1 MASSDP
7 ALPPST
13 SPLLALAH
21 PTENEKIKTWHL
33 NGKSW
38 AGRLSMQAY
47 VRREEHLAQQA
58 FTRNGG
64 ITYWIL
70 VDSTKLPNQREIFA
84 SCESLRKRALI
95 ARAERDGS
103 GDVEEVVSHGIG
115 SVFCDPRFRGR
126 GYARRMIEDLANKL
140 DTWQQPDGRKTDFTV
155 LYSDIGKKFY
165 SRVGW
170 QPYTSS
176 HIVLPPVAS
185 KNDFF
190 NKSRLLYAG
199 DLQKL
204 CLIDEAS
211 VIKKG
216 LVQQSAKAGKTMVS
230 LIPDWQTMQWHHAR
244 EEFAAREILDGRV
257 PEVKGAYIQCSD
269 DSRVW
274 CIWSRFFGNENNNGN
289 ILNILRM
296 VIEGEEDLSP
306 VESDVMVHGR
316 PAELDDEKVLAV
328 ASLLRAAQI
337 EAAKWNMKNVQ
348 IWNPTPL
355 AVQGAEKIAPRN
367 AQVTHRDEESIASLR
382 WHHED
387 SANIEWLGNE
397 KYGWC

>member
-1 MASSDP
+1 
-7 ALPPST
+7 
-13 SPLLALAH
+13 
-21 PTENEKIKTWHL
+21 
-33 NGKSW
+33 
-38 AGRLSMQAY
+38 MQAY

-70 VDSTKLPNQREIFA
+70 VDSTQPPNKREILA

-126 GYARRMIEDLANKL
+126 GYAQRMIEDLANKL

-165 SRVGW
+165 ARAGW
-170 QPYTSS
+170 EPYTSS
-176 HIVLPPVAS
+176 HITLPPATSEDSNVDS
-185 KNDFF
+185 LPQ
-190 NKSRLLYAG
+190 SRPLYAG

-216 LVQQSAKAGKTMVS
+216 LVQQSAKAGRTMVC
-230 LIPDWQTMQWHHAR
+230 LIPDWETMQWHHAR
-244 EEFAAREILDGRV
+244 EEFAAKEILDGRV
-257 PEVKGAYIQCSD
+257 PEIKGAYIQCSD
-269 DSRVW
+269 NSRVW
-274 CIWSRFFGNENNNGN
+274 CVWSRFFGNESNDGN
-289 ILNILRM
+289 VLHILRL
-296 VIEGEEDLSP
+296 VIEGEKDLTLE
-306 VESDVMVHGR
+306 ESDTMVNGR
-316 PAELDDEKVLAV
+316 ISESDSEKAQAI
-328 ASLLRAAQI
+328 ASLLHAAQI
-337 EAAKWNMKNVQ
+337 EAAEWDMKEVQ

-355 AVQGAEKIAPRN
+355 AVQSAQKIESRHG
-367 AQVTHRDEESIASLR
+367 QVIHRDEESIASLR